1 MVGILVCTHS
11 SLARG
16 FKDAVEMVMG
26 LQESFAT
33 IGFFEGEDMLS
44 LNKKITNQI
53 NEMDTESNIIF
64 TDLFGASPSNAAAM
78 SLMEINGAV
87 ITGVNFPMLLESLVY
102 RNQSSNLDE
111 LLTYIVENGKDSIK
125 LITKEMV
132 TNK

>member
-102 RNQSSNLDE
+102 RNQTSNLDE

-125 LITKEMV
+125 FITKEMV